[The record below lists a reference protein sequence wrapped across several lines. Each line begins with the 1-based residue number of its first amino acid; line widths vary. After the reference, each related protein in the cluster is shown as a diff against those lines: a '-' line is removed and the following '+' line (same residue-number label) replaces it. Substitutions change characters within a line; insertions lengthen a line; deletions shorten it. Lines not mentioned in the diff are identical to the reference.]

1 MAKST
6 KRTSARLRFGAN
18 LRLLREKRGLSQEAL
33 ADAAA
38 ANGQQ
43 PGMAFRERCA
53 ALARDAEARSALA
66 VAGRD
71 GWLYL
76 AAELRHLGAG
86 RFWGAEAARASRASD
101 PDWADPLPAI
111 ADFHDQLTERGVRLL
126 VVPVPPKAVIYPE
139 GLPDGEGAPG
149 GAPAGRLD
157 ADLQSFYGQLR
168 FKGIQVLDLTPVFLK
183 HRARPGGALYCRQ
196 DSHWSGTACALA
208 ASEIGMELFATFDG
222 RPRQAFTGDWEQVEI
237 AGDLWTS
244 LDEPRPERERLR
256 LRRVRAEWSG

>member
-1 MAKST
+1 M
-6 KRTSARLRFGAN
+6 
-18 LRLLREKRGLSQEAL
+18 
-33 ADAAA
+33 
-38 ANGQQ
+38 
-43 PGMAFRERCA
+43 
-53 ALARDAEARSALA
+53 
-66 VAGRD
+66 
-71 GWLYL
+71 
-76 AAELRHLGAG
+76 
-86 RFWGAEAARASRASD
+86 
-101 PDWADPLPAI
+101 
-111 ADFHDQLTERGVRLL
+111 
-126 VVPVPPKAVIYPE
+126 VPVPPKAVIYPE

-222 RPRQAFTGDWEQVEI
+222 RPRQAFTGDWEQAEI
-237 AGDLWTS
+237 SGDLWTS

-256 LRRVRAEWSG
+256 LRRVRAVGGGPVAPDPDSPVLLLGDSHCLVFHAGDDMLARGAGLPDQLALELGFPVDLAAVRGSGATPARVNLLRRAQKDPQFWARKQWVVWCFSAREFTESDGWRRVPLAPGSPKPESE